1 MSTEPTDVDGDADAS
16 ASADAEMPA
25 AARATELASDLG
37 AAVQRLGSYER
48 FTAAKEAV
56 ESDEEAQAKIQEFEQ
71 LREEFMMARQSG
83 DASNEDLR
91 ELQAAQEQLN
101 ELPVMAEY
109 LDAQEQMETELQEL
123 NKMIS
128 APLSVDF
135 GEKAGG
141 CCQD

>member
-1 MSTEPTDVDGDADAS
+1 MSTERTPDAVES
-16 ASADAEMPA
+16 DAETG
-25 AARATELASDLG
+25 ARATELATDLG
-37 AAVQRLGSYER
+37 EAIADLPTYER
-48 FTAAKEAV
+48 FVEAKVAV
-56 ESDEEAQAKIQEFEQ
+56 ESDEEAQERVREFEQ

>member
-1 MSTEPTDVDGDADAS
+1 MSTEPTDVDGDADTG

-37 AAVQRLGSYER
+37 AAVQRLDSYER

>member
-1 MSTEPTDVDGDADAS
+1 MSIESTETEPTGAQ
-16 ASADAEMPA
+16 A
-25 AARATELASDLG
+25 AARATELASE
-37 AAVQRLGSYER
+37 LGSAIKELDSYR
-48 FTAAKEAV
+48 AYAAAKEAV
-56 ESDEEAQAKIQEFEQ
+56 ENDEEAQAQIREFEQ

-109 LDAQEQMETELQEL
+109 LDAQEQMEMELQEL

-128 APLSVDF
+128 TPLSIDF